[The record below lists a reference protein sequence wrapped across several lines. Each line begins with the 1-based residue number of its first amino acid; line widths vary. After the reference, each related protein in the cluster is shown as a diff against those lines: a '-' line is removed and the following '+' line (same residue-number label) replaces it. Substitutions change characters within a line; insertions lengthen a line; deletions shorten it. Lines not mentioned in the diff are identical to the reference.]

1 MWQFTRGYQILQH
14 FAMVF
19 PFFPDGKKHHFPV
32 DFPSL
37 PRCRSRWL
45 LLWGRR
51 PRSPANGK
59 LLYLYRHTFVYLLL
73 SCFIFNLDWIICCLF
88 LIILFIHVSVC
99 LSMCCLYIYM
109 YIYNN
114 WFKLFV
120 CLCFCCLLIID
131 VCVYVFVYYTNLVYF
146 WGCFLT
152 CAFLSCNANRL
163 EVFDTVVGSH
173 GSYEPCQEK
182 KRGVGLGRAAFCARD
197 RTLLDFGMIQWLLP
211 SGDLT

>member
-99 LSMCCLYIYM
+99 LSMCCLYIE
-109 YIYNN
+109 
-114 WFKLFV
+114 
-120 CLCFCCLLIID
+120 
-131 VCVYVFVYYTNLVYF
+131 LVYICYVAMKWACNGANF
-146 WGCFLT
+146 IQIWLWRWREPIDFLGIIFRQT
-152 CAFLSCNANRL
+152 HMDS
-163 EVFDTVVGSH
+163 
-173 GSYEPCQEK
+173 
-182 KRGVGLGRAAFCARD
+182 
-197 RTLLDFGMIQWLLP
+197 
-211 SGDLT
+211 